1 MRVRLSFVLL
11 LVPFSAGRPADHKT
25 ETIKFLAG
33 LQQADGGF
41 LPAPGAKGE
50 SSLRA
55 TSAAVRAIKY
65 LGGEVPNKD
74 KATDFVT
81 RCYQPESG
89 AFSDRPGGSW
99 DVPLTAIG
107 AMAAAEL
114 QATVRLNRSVRYLAA
129 NAKTFEEKRLAVA
142 GMEAAKE
149 FAPEVKD
156 WLRESEIT
164 RNPDGTYGRGDGMG
178 RETGGLVAMRLR
190 SGGKLSDDHRKAV
203 VAALKSAQR
212 EDGGFGK
219 GGAKDSD
226 METTYR
232 VLRAFHLLNE
242 KPTDVAKLK
251 EFLAKHR
258 NADGGYGIAPGQP
271 STVGGTYYVAVI
283 GYWLDKK

>member
-1 MRVRLSFVLL
+1 MRVHLSLVLL
-11 LVPFSAGRPADHKT
+11 LVPFSAARPADDKA

-33 LQQADGGF
+33 LQQPDGGF
-41 LPAPGAKGE
+41 SPAPGAKGE

-55 TSAAVRAIKY
+55 TSAAARAIKY
-65 LGGEVPNKD
+65 LGGEVPNKAR
-74 KATDFVT
+74 ATDFVT

-99 DVPLTAIG
+99 DVPLTAVG

-114 QATVRLNRSVRYLAA
+114 QAPVKLNRSVRYLAA

-156 WLRESEIT
+156 WVREIGIG
-164 RNPDGTYGRGDGMG
+164 RQPDGTYGRGDGMG
-178 RETGGLVAMRLR
+178 RETGGIVAMILR
-190 SGGKLSDDHRKAV
+190 SGGRLTDDHRKAV
-203 VAALKSAQR
+203 VTALKNAQR

-219 GGAKDSD
+219 RDVKESD
-226 METTYR
+226 TETTYR
-232 VLRAFHLLNE
+232 VMRAFHLLNE
-242 KPTDVAKLK
+242 KPTDLGKLK
-251 EFLAKHR
+251 QFLAKHR
-258 NADGGYGIAPGQP
+258 NADGGYGVAPGQP

-283 GYWLDKK
+283 GYWLEK

>member
-1 MRVRLSFVLL
+1 M
-11 LVPFSAGRPADHKT
+11 PFSAGRPADDKT

-33 LQQADGGF
+33 LQRPDGGF

-65 LGGEVPNKD
+65 LGGEVPNKAN
-74 KATDFVT
+74 ATDFVT

-99 DVPLTAIG
+99 DVPLSAIG

-114 QATVRLNRSVRYLAA
+114 GAPVKLNRTVRYLAA
-129 NAKTFEEKRLAVA
+129 NAKTYEEQRLAVA

-149 FAPEVKD
+149 FAPEIKD
-156 WLRESEIT
+156 WFRQLEIT
-164 RNPDGTYGRGDGMG
+164 RKPDGTWGMG
-178 RETGGLVAMRLR
+178 EGVGRSTGGNVAMILR
-190 SGGKLSDDHRKAV
+190 SGGRLGADQRTAV
-203 VAALKSAQR
+203 VAALKTAQR
-212 EDGGFGK
+212 PDGGFGK
-219 GGAKDSD
+219 SDAKESD
-226 METTYR
+226 TETTYR
-232 VLRAFHLLNE
+232 VMRAFHLLGE
-242 KPTDVAKLK
+242 KPADGAKVR

-258 NADGGYGIAPGQP
+258 NADRGYGVAPGQP

-283 GYWLDKK
+283 GHWLEK